1 MSSFLLFQRSRGTM
15 ASENLPPQIISRVMA
30 EIREL
35 VKKPAD
41 GIEYFDPSENDDDDE
56 SRTNVPSSSS
66 AGDTT
71 CEASGSSNT
80 AGQPSTRVIST
91 YR

>member
-1 MSSFLLFQRSRGTM
+1 ML
-15 ASENLPPQIISRVMA
+15 SRVIPA
-30 EIREL
+30 LQRRRESKL
-35 VKKPAD
+35 CGFQKPAD

-80 AGQPSTRVIST
+80 TGQPSTRVIST